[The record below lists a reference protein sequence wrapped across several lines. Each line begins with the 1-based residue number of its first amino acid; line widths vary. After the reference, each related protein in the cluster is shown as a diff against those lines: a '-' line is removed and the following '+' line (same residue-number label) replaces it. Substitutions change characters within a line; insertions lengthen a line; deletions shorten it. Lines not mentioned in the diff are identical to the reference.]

1 MTRVFITGVGA
12 VTPFGVGFSFLR
24 NGLKSGESTAKNIS
38 LLDTEAHKCKIS
50 CEVPDWDPL
59 KHLDPKESRQ
69 MDRFT
74 QFAMAS
80 SQEAIEDS
88 GIDFEKMDPY
98 RVGVNVSSGIGGMWE
113 HHAQFDKYFKKGPR
127 YISPF
132 YIPKNISNI
141 APGWISIKYGLKG
154 YSSAPVAACATGTI
168 AIGEAFNLI
177 RNGTMDAMVTGGA
190 EGAIAPTSLAG
201 FSNMKALACNFND
214 NPKEASRPFDL
225 ERSGFVMGEGSVV
238 FVLESEENLKS
249 RGGTPIAEVVGFAV
263 TSDAYHI
270 TSPNLNGESP
280 AKAMSLALEDAQIP
294 SSAVD
299 YLNAHGTSTKFND
312 LMETNAIKLTFS
324 NDLKKIN
331 ISSTKGMHGHL
342 LGAAGAIECAAC
354 IVSMRDK
361 IIPPTINY
369 NTKDP
374 DCDLDYTPN
383 DARDF
388 DVNVSMSNSFAFG
401 GHNTSLVLRSS

>member
-12 VTPFGVGFSFLR
+12 VTPFGIGFSSLG
-24 NGLKSGESTAKNIS
+24 NGLKEGNSTAEKIS
-38 LLDTEAHKCKIS
+38 LFDTEKHRCHIA
-50 CEVPDWDPL
+50 CEVPEWDPL
-59 KHLDPKESRQ
+59 KHLNPKESRQ

-74 QFAMAS
+74 QFAMVS
-80 SQEAIEDS
+80 SEEAIRNS
-88 GIDFEKMDPY
+88 GIDFGNMDPY
-98 RVGVNVSSGIGGMWE
+98 KIGVNVSSGIGGMWE
-113 HHAQFDKYFKKGPR
+113 HHLQFDKYFKKGPR

-132 YIPKNISNI
+132 YIPKNICNI

-154 YSSAPVAACATGTI
+154 YSSSPVAACASGTI

-177 RNGTMDAMVTGGA
+177 RNGTMDAMITGGA

-201 FSNMKALACNFND
+201 FSNMKATASKFNE

-225 ERSGFVMGEGSVV
+225 DRAGFVMGEGSVV
-238 FVLESEENLKS
+238 FVLESEENLRS
-249 RGGTPIAEVVGFAV
+249 RGGTPLAEVVGFAV

-294 SSAVD
+294 SSSVD

-312 LMETNAIKLTFS
+312 LMETNAIKSTFP

-354 IVSMRDK
+354 LVSMQDK

-374 DCDLDYTPN
+374 DCDLDYTAN

-401 GHNTSLVLRSS
+401 GHNACLVLRSS

>member
-1 MTRVFITGVGA
+1 MTRVFITGIGA
-12 VTPFGVGFSFLR
+12 VTPFGVGFSSLR
-24 NGLKSGESTAKNIS
+24 NGLKEGVSTAGKIS
-38 LLDTEAHKCKIS
+38 LFDFESHKCHIS
-50 CEVPDWDPL
+50 CEVPEWDPL
-59 KHLDPKESRQ
+59 KHIDPKQSKQ

-74 QFAMAS
+74 QFAVAAA
-80 SQEAIEDS
+80 QEAVESS
-88 GIDFEKMDPY
+88 GINFEDTDPY
-98 RVGVNVSSGIGGMWE
+98 RIGVNVSSGIGGMWE

-132 YIPKNISNI
+132 YIPKNICNI

-154 YSSAPVAACATGTI
+154 YSTSPVAACATGTI

-177 RNGTMDAMVTGGA
+177 KNGTMDVMVTGGA

-201 FSNMKALACNFND
+201 FSNMKALACNFNE

-225 ERSGFVMGEGSVV
+225 DRSGFIMGEGSVV
-238 FVLESEENLKS
+238 FILESEERMKS
-249 RGGTPIAEVVGFAV
+249 RGSNPLAEVVGFAV

-294 SSAVD
+294 SSSVD

-312 LMETNAIKLTFS
+312 LMETNAIKLTFGECS
-324 NDLKKIN
+324 KKIN

-342 LGAAGAIECAAC
+342 LGAAGAIESAAC
-354 IVSMRDK
+354 VVAMTDQV
-361 IIPPTINY
+361 IPPTINY
-369 NTKDP
+369 KTKDP
-374 DCDLDYTPN
+374 DCDLDYTAN
-383 DARDF
+383 DARNF
-388 DVNVSMSNSFAFG
+388 DVNVAMCNSFAFG
-401 GHNTSLVLRSS
+401 GHNACLVLRSS